1 MKKQAT
7 TTALTLTSVQAI
19 VPKPTKNEILDAMV
33 TRAKVAHDAENDRRK
48 KLREAVQKKIE
59 TAALK
64 ASKGMKSTVSIYVYS
79 HRTGSHCDVKVSNVT
94 TPELEGLFAEYQ
106 ASARLVWD
114 EKEVRAAIRNELA
127 GVGKQ
132 SPTRLLENP
141 EAVAAID
148 AILKQWGI

>member
-33 TRAKVAHDAENDRRK
+33 TRAKVAHDAENDRRA
-48 KLREAVQKKIE
+48 KLRDAVQKKIQ
-59 TAALK
+59 AAAIK
-64 ASKGMKSTVSIYVYS
+64 AAKGKNPKVSIYVYS
-79 HRTGSHCDVKVSNVT
+79 TGSSHCDVKVSNVT

-114 EKEVRAAIRNELA
+114 EKEVRTAIRQELS

-132 SPTRLLENP
+132 SPTRLLDNP

-148 AILKQWGI
+148 AMLKQWGI